1 MALVSPAVSYSES
14 VWRRILNPSPE
25 IEALLHEIRS
35 EAREASPWTGR
46 TEIAPQVLAA
56 LAAVPRH
63 VFLPE
68 VLRPVAYINRPLPI
82 GHEQTISQPFI
93 VALMTDLLD
102 LRARDR
108 VLEIGTGSGYQAAV
122 LGQLVQQVYTLEIIP
137 ALADQARQRL
147 QALGYDNI
155 ELRLGD
161 GQSGWPEKAPYDAIL
176 VTAAAPDIPPAL
188 IRQLKPGGRLLIPIG
203 PRHGH
208 QNLLLARKEA
218 DGHLSRQNLLPVIF
232 VPLTG
237 VETP

>member
-1 MALVSPAVSYSES
+1 MALVPLAVSYSES
-14 VWRRILNPSPE
+14 ERRRNLNPTPE

-35 EAREASPWTGR
+35 DAQEASPWTGR
-46 TEIAPQVLAA
+46 SEISPQVLAA

-63 VFLPE
+63 AFLPE
-68 VLRPVAYINRPLPI
+68 VLRPAAYVNRPLPI

-102 LRARDR
+102 LGSGDR

-122 LGQLVQQVYTLEIIP
+122 LGRLVEQVYSMEIIP

-147 QALGYDNI
+147 QGMGYENI
-155 ELRLGD
+155 KVRLGD
-161 GQSGWPEKAPYDAIL
+161 GHAGWPEAAPYDAIL
-176 VTAAAPDIPPAL
+176 VAAAAPDIPRAL
-188 IRQLKPGGRLLIPIG
+188 IEQLKPGGRLLIPIG

-237 VETP
+237 AETP

>member
-1 MALVSPAVSYSES
+1 MNLSS
-14 VWRRILNPSPE
+14 E

-35 EAREASPWTGR
+35 EARDACPWTGR
-46 TEIAPQVLAA
+46 TEISPQVLAV

-68 VLRPVAYINRPLPI
+68 VLRPAAYINRPLPI

-102 LRARDR
+102 LGAADR

-122 LGQLVQQVYTLEIIP
+122 LSQLVQQVYSMEIIP

-147 QALGYDNI
+147 QHLGYGNI
-155 ELRLGD
+155 EVSLGD
-161 GQSGWPEKAPYDAIL
+161 GHVGWPEAAPYDAIL
-176 VTAAAPDIPPAL
+176 VTAAAPDIPRAL
-188 IRQLKPGGRLLIPIG
+188 IEQLKPGGRLLIPLG
-203 PRHGH
+203 PRHGN

-218 DGHLSRQNLLPVIF
+218 DGHLCRQNLLPVIF

-237 VETP
+237 VETT

>member
-1 MALVSPAVSYSES
+1 METN
-14 VWRRILNPSPE
+14 LNPSPE

-35 EAREASPWTGR
+35 EARDASPWTGR
-46 TEIAPQVLAA
+46 SEIAPQVLEA

-68 VLRPVAYINRPLPI
+68 VLRPAAYINRPLPI

-102 LRARDR
+102 LGATDR

-122 LGQLVQQVYTLEIIP
+122 LGQLVQQVYSLEIIP

-147 QALGYDNI
+147 QHLGYGHINV
-155 ELRLGD
+155 RLSD
-161 GQSGWPEKAPYDAIL
+161 GHAGWPEAAPYDAIL
-176 VTAAAPDIPPAL
+176 VAAAAPDIPRAF
-188 IRQLKPGGRLLIPIG
+188 IEQLKPGGRLLIPIG
-203 PRHGH
+203 PRHGS
-208 QNLLLARKEA
+208 QNLLLARKNA
-218 DGHLSRQNLLPVIF
+218 DGQLSRQNLLPVIF